1 MLTPSPKKRRGWW
14 RRKNQNLLLLLGA
27 SLFLVGGVIVYTFHK
42 RAADQQIAQTAA
54 DSGTEG
60 ATPDTSLLQGKQAPP
75 AAVPQ
80 GNSPPVTGG
89 QSAQPQ
95 ASPPDFAEEARKR
108 RWQTYWQLV
117 AQQQQQTAEAQGKA
131 LSGDTAVQLQGDAQP
146 GSGIV
151 IPGAPGAPG
160 GGLPVAG
167 TDAGAQAEKRAWLG
181 QEGDPYGLNEN
192 LPGSLHGMKA
202 DTIMAG
208 TAIQAVILGAINSDM
223 PGMVKAQITHD
234 VFDSAGMEG
243 LPLIPAGT
251 QVIGEYDDSISAG
264 QTRVGI
270 VWTRLIFPDTQSRQ
284 LGAMEGADQSGA
296 AGMADRVNRHWIQK
310 FGSAILISIAGAA
323 AQLSQPAP
331 STQGFYSPTSV
342 GSAAISQQMNQLAQE
357 QARAGMAI
365 PDTIEIRAG
374 NIAVIMTNKDLQ
386 LPVWHDQRAA
396 GAAVAQAPILQ

>member
-1 MLTPSPKKRRGWW
+1 MLTPAPRKRR
-14 RRKNQNLLLLLGA
+14 RKRKNQNLLLLLGA
-27 SLFLVGGVIVYTFHK
+27 SLVLVGGVIVYTFHK
-42 RAADQQIAQTAA
+42 RAADQQIAQTVA

-60 ATPDTSLLQGKQAPP
+60 ATPDAGLLNGKQIAPAAAPQSNQPP
-75 AAVPQ
+75 A
-80 GNSPPVTGG
+80 G
-89 QSAQPQ
+89 QAAQP
-95 ASPPDFAEEARKR
+95 STPTPDFAEEARKR
-108 RWQTYWQLV
+108 RWQTYWQLM
-117 AQQQQQTAEAQGKA
+117 AQQQQQMAEAQGKS
-131 LSGDTAVQLQGDAQP
+131 LSGDTAVQLQPDAQP
-146 GSGIV
+146 GGGIV

-160 GGLPVAG
+160 TGLPVAG

-181 QEGDPYGLNEN
+181 QEGDPWGLSEN
-192 LPGSLHGMKA
+192 LPGSLHGMKT

-208 TAIQAVILGAINSDM
+208 TAIQAVILGEINSDM

-251 QVIGEYDDSISAG
+251 QVIGEYDNSISAG

-296 AGMADRVNRHWIQK
+296 AGMADRVNRHWLQK

-357 QARAGMAI
+357 QARAGMQI

-374 NIAVIMTNKDLQ
+374 NIAVIMTNKDFQ
-386 LPVWHDQRAA
+386 LPVWHDQRLT
-396 GAAVAQAPILQ
+396 GGAVAQGPILQ

>member
-1 MLTPSPKKRRGWW
+1 MLTPTPKKRRRWW

-42 RAADQQIAQTAA
+42 RAADQVIAQTAA

-60 ATPDTSLLQGKQAPP
+60 ATPDAGLLQGKQAPP
-75 AAVPQ
+75 ATAAPQ
-80 GNSPPVTGG
+80 GNLPPAATG
-89 QSAQPQ
+89 QAAQPSTP
-95 ASPPDFAEEARKR
+95 APDFAEEARKR

-131 LSGDTAVQLQGDAQP
+131 LSGDTSVQLQGDAQP
-146 GSGIV
+146 GGIV

-181 QEGDPYGLNEN
+181 QAGDPFGLNEN
-192 LPGSLHGMKA
+192 LPGSLHGMKT

-251 QVIGEYDDSISAG
+251 QVIGEYDNSISAG

-296 AGMADRVNRHWIQK
+296 AGMADKVRKHWLEK

-323 AQLSQPAP
+323 AQLSQPQP
-331 STQGFYSPTSV
+331 STQGFYSPTSI

-374 NIAVIMTNKDLQ
+374 NIAVIMTNKDLT
-386 LPVWHDQRAA
+386 LPVWHDQRSTS
-396 GAAVAQAPILQ
+396 GAVAQGPILQ

>member
-1 MLTPSPKKRRGWW
+1 M
-14 RRKNQNLLLLLGA
+14 LLGA

-42 RAADQQIAQTAA
+42 RAQDQQVAQTAA

-60 ATPDTSLLQGKQAPP
+60 AIPDPRMLQGKQQPAPSPP
-75 AAVPQ
+75 ATQ
-80 GNSPPVTGG
+80 GGPPAG
-89 QSAQPQ
+89 QGQTAQPQ
-95 ASPPDFAEEARKR
+95 PPAPDFAEEARKR

-131 LSGDTAVQLQGDAQP
+131 LSSDTSVQLQDPMQQAGGGMVLP
-146 GSGIV
+146 GT
-151 IPGAPGAPG
+151 PATPG

-181 QEGDPYGLNEN
+181 QEGDPFGLSEN
-192 LPGSLHGMKA
+192 LPGSLHGMKT

-208 TAIQAVILGAINSDM
+208 TAIQAVILGEINSDM
-223 PGMVKAQITHD
+223 PGMVKAQITQP

-251 QVIGEYDDSISAG
+251 QVIGEYDNSISAG

-296 AGMADRVNRHWIQK
+296 AGMADKVRKHWLEK

-323 AQLSQPAP
+323 AQLSQPQP

-342 GSAAISQQMNQLAQE
+342 GSAALSQQMSQLAQE
-357 QARAGMAI
+357 QARAGMQI

-374 NIAVIMTNKDLQ
+374 NIAVIMVNKDFR
-386 LPVWHDQRAA
+386 LPVWHDQRLTS
-396 GAAVAQAPILQ
+396 GAVAQGPILQ